1 MEPASEADYQA
12 MESQQASNNGAVQ
25 QASNNKYFTA
35 FVNWSS
41 VTMVD
46 AFIAAGGLIFAGV
59 VLRTIDLTM
68 GKGALPLFNG
78 AMLTMAIVFFANPA
92 PPPYKVFLQCT
103 IGAWSLGFLLKYMML
118 ESMIVTIIVAG
129 MLLIFFKWAKVMFP
143 PTLGVAVFLISDQTL
158 MPPVNDGAGK
168 FAMYALHW
176 LVTPWLAGSIWFYL
190 IAKLTSKLR
199 ARVKTQLSLLKFAAA
214 FADKTDAELIQAFK
228 GERRPQWA
236 PTLLPSAESRV
247 SRPPR
252 LASPP
257 HAEPTPAVV
266 LSRSLTCRDRRRW
279 RRRARQQGARP
290 GLAEGHGR
298 GAHSRAGAG
307 AHQRGSRPTLHSWLA
322 KLGGGAHRSENGPG
336 GGAEKNFP
344 RRVNLFPAPGF
355 VICGLPFGWP
365 CMPLFPRGLPGL
377 STEPRCL
384 PPLRPL
390 SLPFSLR
397 PLPCRHRWTK
407 TRTARSTRPSSSR

>member
-12 MESQQASNNGAVQ
+12 MESQQASNNGAIQ

-228 GERRPQWA
+228 EIDA
-236 PTLLPSAESRV
+236 
-247 SRPPR
+247 
-252 LASPP
+252 
-257 HAEPTPAVV
+257 
-266 LSRSLTCRDRRRW
+266 D
-279 RRRARQQGARP
+279 
-290 GLAEGHGR
+290 
-298 GAHSRAGAG
+298 
-307 AHQRGSRPTLHSWLA
+307 
-322 KLGGGAHRSENGPG
+322 GGGALDNKELVQAWQKATGEELTPEQAQELINEVDEDKNGT
-336 GGAEKNFP
+336 
-344 RRVNLFPAPGF
+344 LDQ
-355 VICGLPFGWP
+355 
-365 CMPLFPRGLPGL
+365 
-377 STEPRCL
+377 TEFIALIRKRCER
-384 PPLRPL
+384 PLR
-390 SLPFSLR
+390 SFADQFTDEKLR
-397 PLPCRHRWTK
+397 ETFEMYDDDGNNEMDADELVVAWKKVTDRKISPAEAQALIGQGSANGNATLDKDEFVQLVRAH
-407 TRTARSTRPSSSR
+407 A